1 MNTGFHFAYKKAA
14 QALNYFA
21 IKHGGEIDKV
31 HALKLVFFA
40 DRYHLR
46 KYGRP
51 ITNDQY
57 WAMRLGPVPSGVKD
71 LFELDSA
78 SPEERHY
85 AERFFSR
92 GQRSHSIRSLA
103 PVDERVLSTS
113 DLEALAFVSQTF
125 QKGFGIV
132 ETTHLYPEWKKHEAA
147 IKGGSTRVPMDYL
160 DFLDDPPPE
169 VNPCHELTPEQRQDR
184 QEQLKE
190 SADAIALW
198 R

>member
-1 MNTGFHFAYKKAA
+1 MNTGFHFAYKKAT

-21 IKHGGEIDKV
+21 IQNGGEIEKL

-51 ITNDQY
+51 VTNDQY

-85 AERFFSR
+85 AEKFFGPGSHP
-92 GQRSHSIRSLA
+92 HSIRSVA
-103 PVDERVLSTS
+103 AVEERVLSRT
-113 DLEALAFVSQTF
+113 DIEAFEFVSRTF
-125 QKGFGIV
+125 QPKFGIV
-132 ETTHLYPEWKKHEAA
+132 EKTHLYPEWRRHEAA
-147 IKGGSTRVPMDYL
+147 IKGGSSRVPMDYL
-160 DFLDDPPPE
+160 DFLDDPPPP
-169 VNPCHELTPEQRQDR
+169 VNPCHPLTQEERQNR
-184 QEQLKE
+184 QVQLKE
-190 SADAIALW
+190 MADAVALW

>member
-1 MNTGFHFAYKKAA
+1 MNIGFHFAYKKAV

-21 IKHGGEIDKV
+21 IQNDGEINKL

-57 WAMRLGPVPSGVKD
+57 WAMPLGPVPSAVKD

-78 SPEERHY
+78 SSLERHY
-85 AERFFSR
+85 AEQCFKPGTRAHTI
-92 GQRSHSIRSLA
+92 QSLA
-103 PVDERVLSTS
+103 MVDYRVLSQS
-113 DLEALAFVSQTF
+113 DREALEFAWQTF
-125 QKGFGIV
+125 GRKYGIV
-132 ETTHLYPEWKKHEAA
+132 ETAHEYPEWKRHEAA
-147 IKGGSTRVPMDYL
+147 LKGGTSRVPMDYL
-160 DFLDDPPPE
+160 DFLDDPSPD
-169 VNPCHELTPEQRQDR
+169 VNPCYPLTSAERQDR

-190 SADAIALW
+190 MADAVALW

>member
-14 QALNYFA
+14 QALNFFA
-21 IKHGGEIDKV
+21 IQNGGEIEKL
-31 HALKLVFFA
+31 HALKLIFFA

-85 AERFFSR
+85 AEKCFCRGSR
-92 GQRSHSIRSLA
+92 PHSIRSVA
-103 PVDERVLSTS
+103 PVEDRVLSSS
-113 DLEALAFVSQTF
+113 DLEALEFVSRTF
-125 QKGFGIV
+125 QPKFGIV
-132 ETTHLYPEWKKHEAA
+132 EKTHLYPEWQRHEAA
-147 IKGGSTRVPMDYL
+147 LKGGSSRVPMDYL
-160 DFLDDPPPE
+160 DFLEDPPPA
-169 VNPCHELTPEQRQDR
+169 VNPCHPLTPEDRRNR

-190 SADAIALW
+190 MADAVALW

>member
-14 QALNYFA
+14 QALNFFA
-21 IKHGGEIDKV
+21 IQNGGEIEKL

-57 WAMRLGPVPSGVKD
+57 WAMPLGPVPSAVKD
-71 LFELDSA
+71 LFDLDSA
-78 SPEERHY
+78 SSPERHY
-85 AERFFSR
+85 AERYFKPGAR
-92 GQRSHSIRSLA
+92 AHSICSCVA
-103 PVDERVLSTS
+103 VDFHVLSQS
-113 DLEALAFVSQTF
+113 DKEALEFSWNTF
-125 QKGFGIV
+125 GRRSGIV
-132 ETTHLYPEWKKHEAA
+132 KKTHEYPEWKRHEAA
-147 IKGGSTRVPMDYL
+147 LKGGNTRVPMDYL
-160 DFLDDPPPE
+160 DFLDDPPCD
-169 VNPCHELTPEQRQDR
+169 VNPCHVLTPEDRQNR

-190 SADAIALW
+190 MADAVALW

>member
-1 MNTGFHFAYKKAA
+1 MNTGFHFAHKKAA
-14 QALNYFA
+14 QTLNFFA
-21 IKHGGEIDKV
+21 IQNGGEIDKL

-57 WAMRLGPVPSGVKD
+57 WAMKFGPVPSGVKD
-71 LFELDSA
+71 LFELDSV
-78 SPEERHY
+78 SHEERHY
-85 AERFFSR
+85 AATLFVKGAKEYSV
-92 GQRSHSIRSLA
+92 RSVA
-103 PVDERVLSTS
+103 PVDTKVFSAT
-113 DLEALAFVSQTF
+113 DLEALRFAWETF
-125 QKGFGIV
+125 GRRPRIV
-132 ETTHLYPEWKKHEAA
+132 EKAHLYPEWKRHEAA
-147 IKGGSTRVPMDYL
+147 IAGGNTRVPMDYL

-169 VNPCHELTPEQRQDR
+169 VNPCYALTPEERQDR

-190 SADAIALW
+190 MADSVALW